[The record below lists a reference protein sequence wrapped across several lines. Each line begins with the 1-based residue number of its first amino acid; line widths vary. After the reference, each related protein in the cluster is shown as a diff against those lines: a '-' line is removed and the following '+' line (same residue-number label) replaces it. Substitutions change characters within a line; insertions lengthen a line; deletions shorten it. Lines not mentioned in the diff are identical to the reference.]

1 MKYQQRRALKET
13 LCNATYEIT
22 SSIMFCAMKMIQ
34 NNFTWCISLQI
45 RKIINK
51 EQFPV
56 PMFKHLTVVTTLL
69 YVIVHAL
76 YVYLLFL
83 LIVSVILNPFGIFK
97 YSQLTIDITLH
108 TIDTAL
114 RVFFFYITHKILI
127 TNNKKMS
134 FLLRVDKQQKLHKH
148 V

>member
-114 RVFFFYITHKILI
+114 RVFFFILHI
-127 TNNKKMS
+127 KYLSQTIKKCH
-134 FLLRVDKQQKLHKH
+134 FCYV
-148 V
+148 